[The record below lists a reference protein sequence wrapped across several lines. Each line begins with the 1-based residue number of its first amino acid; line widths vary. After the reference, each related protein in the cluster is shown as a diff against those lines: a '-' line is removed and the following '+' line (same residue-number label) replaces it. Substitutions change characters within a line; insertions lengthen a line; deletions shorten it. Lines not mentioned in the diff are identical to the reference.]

1 MMNAILLEELK
12 NLSPDG
18 WEVTETKTAAWEF
31 YFIGHK
37 LDQHR
42 VREVT
47 HVNVRVFR
55 KTDDMLGEASAEL
68 APTLS
73 QPEVKKALENLWYEA
88 SLAPVPAYRLV
99 QPAPMEA
106 AEPVDEP
113 IEVTAR
119 RCLEAVAAAAETAG
133 ESVNSYEIFVKRDTE
148 HLMNS
153 EGVDVTQQIPGMM
166 CEVVVNARRGGH
178 EIEIYRMI
186 RGGLC
191 DAPSLTKEVEAA
203 MRVGKNRLTALPTP
217 VTGEMPV
224 LLSTEAVV
232 DVCRYFLNNVGAAYI
247 YRKMSPF
254 EIGRPLCEKAD
265 GDAVTLRALRTLPN
279 SSQNRVC
286 DDEGSPVHDVELIKD
301 GIPAHYWGGRMYAEW
316 LGLSD
321 AFRVT
326 NWEVEGGAQSAAEL
340 WQGPY
345 LEPVEFSDFQVDAM
359 TGDIF
364 GEIRLAW
371 YHDGT
376 RMIPVTGGSLSGN
389 MREAMKQMRFSKEQK
404 QYDCARV
411 PQVVRFEKLTVAG
424 AMSS

>member
-1 MMNAILLEELK
+1 MNAILLEELK

-18 WEVTETKTAAWEF
+18 WEVTETVTSAWEF

-47 HVNVRVFR
+47 HQKVRVFR
-55 KTDDMLGEASAEL
+55 KTEDGSRLGEAAAEL
-68 APTLS
+68 PPTLTAAD
-73 QPEVKKALENLWYEA
+73 VRKALADLWYQA

-99 QPAPMEA
+99 QPAETDPLPPVAETIAETA
-106 AEPVDEP
+106 AN
-113 IEVTAR
+113 
-119 RCLEAVAAAAETAG
+119 CLKAVAAAAETAG
-133 ESVNSYEIFVKRDTE
+133 ESVNSYEIFVERSKE

-153 EGVDVTQQIPGMM
+153 EGVDITQEVPAMAA
-166 CEVVVNARRGGH
+166 EVVVNARRGGH

-186 RGGLC
+186 KGGLC
-191 DAPSLTKEVEAA
+191 DAAALQKEVEAA

-224 LLSTEAVV
+224 ILSTDAVREI
-232 DVCRYFLNNVGAAYI
+232 CWYFLDNLGAAYV
-247 YRKMSPF
+247 YRRMSPF
-254 EIGRPLCEKAD
+254 EIGKPIAEAPE
-265 GDAVTLRALRTLPN
+265 GDTVTLKAVRSLPN
-279 SSQNRVC
+279 SSENRVC
-286 DDEGSPVHDVELIKD
+286 DDEGSPVRDRLLMENNV
-301 GIPAHYWGGRMYAEW
+301 PQSFWGGRMYSEW
-316 LGLSD
+316 LGLADS
-321 AFRVT
+321 FRVT
-326 NWEVEGGAQSAAEL
+326 NWVVEGGKQSAADL

-345 LEPVEFSDFQVDAM
+345 LEPVEFSDFQVDAL

-389 MREAMKQMRFSKEQK
+389 MREALTQMRFSKEQK
-404 QYDCARV
+404 QYDYALV
-411 PQVVRFEKLTVAG
+411 PQVVRFEKLTVTG
-424 AMSS
+424 AK